1 MKISPNYLCNAG
13 LVGMQPLPHA
23 WLVSDFGSNWI
34 SVDLLQ
40 NYPGSSECHLQS
52 GLHLKLQ
59 SIACR
64 GKATAG
70 VADLTPHN
78 PAQVLAT
85 WESTCDEIPSKV
97 VRRKDRAHL
106 LGAGLGKQG
115 L

>member
-1 MKISPNYLCNAG
+1 
-13 LVGMQPLPHA
+13 MQPLPHA

-40 NYPGSSECHLQS
+40 NYPGSLECHLQS

-64 GKATAG
+64 GKAMAG
-70 VADLTPHN
+70 VADPGSVTPHN